1 MLNKM
6 KTMRRKANPAIMRW
20 IKHLKAFSK
29 KHGMKYN
36 QAMRDPRAKM
46 TFIQ

>member
-1 MLNKM
+1 MLNKINRM
-6 KTMRRKANPAIMRW
+6 KRKANPAIMRW

-36 QAMRDPRAKM
+36 QAMVDPRAKM
-46 TFIQ
+46 TFKA